1 LKLEQNRNR
10 YVSKRRASQN
20 YFEFFSYSHNI
31 ENWTTSRKLD
41 NFELNMKAVSFQ
53 QADGSLTNG
62 RQLMEMEQETSK
74 EVPTEDFVSNDDDES
89 SSELKNVEPD
99 DSGRKCPCILVAIIS
114 LLVIAII
121 TACLFAF
128 NVISNDDLEGVP
140 LLGNIDFEGFFDSDP
155 YGGAVSP
162 ETPEDAYRWWGPGT
176 GLELYVLNA
185 LDDNWQSEFQTSLQE
200 WEIGA
205 PDALTLTTRRIDYD
219 FECEPLNGI
228 LKVCNGDY
236 GETEW
241 KGLNTVLLDYE
252 RNWIYSSTAMMN
264 EFYLSGASS
273 AQRAYTMC
281 HELGHGFGL
290 PHWDEDFFNRNMGN
304 CMDYTSRPR
313 TNAQPDRSNFEFLT
327 ALYGEVGTTLPPS
340 ESPNSNG
347 GRAPSVGWGRRLRR
361 HLEGKDE
368 APVEDVPAETMLA
381 YQDALKLLLNVPGQ
395 SKWTLLHSEEH
406 GEAHEVELGAFKARV
421 YLLRA

>member
-1 LKLEQNRNR
+1 
-10 YVSKRRASQN
+10 
-20 YFEFFSYSHNI
+20 
-31 ENWTTSRKLD
+31 
-41 NFELNMKAVSFQ
+41 MKTVSFL
-53 QADGSLTNG
+53 QADNSLTETM
-62 RQLMEMEQETSK
+62 QLMEMEQATSK
-74 EVPTEDFVSNDDDES
+74 EVTTEEFASSS
-89 SSELKNVEPD
+89 SSELKNVETD
-99 DSGRKCPCILVAIIS
+99 DSGGKCPCILVAIIS

-128 NVISNDDLEGVP
+128 NVINNDDLEGVP
-140 LLGNIDFEGFFDSDP
+140 ILGNIDFEGFFDSDP

-162 ETPEDAYRWWGPGT
+162 ENPEDAYRWWGPGT

-185 LDDNWQSEFQTSLQE
+185 LDDNWQSEFETSLQE

-205 PDALTLTTRRIDYD
+205 PDSLTLTTRRADYD

-241 KGLNTVLLDYE
+241 KGLNTVLLDFE
-252 RNWIYSSTAMMN
+252 RKWIYSSTAKMN

-340 ESPNSNG
+340 ESPATSNG
-347 GRAPSVGWGRRLRR
+347 ERAPNSPGWGRGLRR
-361 HLEGKDE
+361 HLEGEDE
-368 APVEDVPAETMLA
+368 APVGDVPAETMLA
-381 YQDALKLLLNVPGQ
+381 YRDALKELNVPGQ

-406 GEAHEVELGAFKARV
+406 GEAHEVELGGAFKARV
-421 YLLRA
+421 FLLRA